1 MRIAYVCTD
10 PGVPVFGSKGSSI
23 HVQEVVRGF
32 ARTGAE
38 VTLFATRLGADPP
51 SDLRGIAVHRLPSPP
66 GDEPAARELAGLA
79 ANSAL
84 RAALA
89 EHGPFD
95 LIYERYALWSR
106 DAMEHARAMGRP
118 GILEVN
124 APLIEEQARHRILVH
139 RAEAEAVAT
148 RVFAAARALVAV
160 SPGVGAYLAEQG
172 VEPERIHVVPNGV
185 DPGRFRA
192 VGPECG
198 AEYGPTAAT
207 RADRPFTVGF
217 LGTLK
222 PWHGLGILLDAFA
235 RAQRDDPDRR
245 LLIVGDGPER
255 GMIESVA
262 ARLGI
267 ASAVVLTGAVA
278 PHQVPARLAEM
289 DVAVAPYP
297 DQPGFYFSPLK
308 IVEYMAAG
316 LPVVASRIGDLH
328 RIVRHEV
335 SGLLCPP
342 GDPGALASAIER
354 LRRDPA
360 LCRRLGAAGREA
372 VLAEHTWDAVVARIH
387 DLAGLRPRHASRRE
401 GCSA

>member
-23 HVQEVVRGF
+23 HVQEIVRGF

-38 VTLFATRLGADPP
+38 VTLFATRLDGDPP

-66 GDEPAARELAGLA
+66 CAEPAERELAGLA

-84 RAALA
+84 RAALT

-95 LIYERYALWSR
+95 LVYERYALWSR
-106 DAMEHARAMGRP
+106 DAMEYARATGRP

-139 RAEAEAVAT
+139 RAEAEQVAT

-160 SPGVGAYLAEQG
+160 SPGVGAYLVDQG

-192 VGPECG
+192 VGG
-198 AEYGPTAAT
+198 EYGTGAAA
-207 RADRPFTVGF
+207 RAGKPFTVGF

-235 RAQRDDPDRR
+235 RGHRDDPERR

-267 ASAVVLTGAVA
+267 ASAVVLTGAVE

-297 DQPGFYFSPLK
+297 DQPDFYFSPLK

-342 GDPGALASAIER
+342 GDPGALASALER
-354 LRRDPA
+354 LRRDTA
-360 LCRRLGAAGREA
+360 LCRRMGAAGREA
-372 VLAEHTWDAVVARIH
+372 VLADHTWDAVVARIL

>member
-10 PGVPVFGSKGSSI
+10 PGVPVFGSKGCSI

-38 VTLFATRLGADPP
+38 VTLFATRLDADPP
-51 SDLRGIAVHRLPSPP
+51 SDLRGITVHRLPSPP
-66 GDEPAARELAGLA
+66 RAEPAARELAGLA

-84 RAALA
+84 RAALT

-95 LIYERYALWSR
+95 LIYERYALWSL
-106 DAMEHARAMGRP
+106 DAMEVARTTDRP

-124 APLIEEQARHRILVH
+124 APLIEEQARHRTLVH
-139 RAEAEAVAT
+139 RAEAEAVAE

-160 SPGVGAYLAEQG
+160 SSGVGAYLADQG
-172 VEPERIHVVPNGV
+172 VASDRIHIVRNGV

-192 VGPECG
+192 VGAECG
-198 AEYGPTAAT
+198 PGAAT
-207 RADRPFTVGF
+207 RGGNPFTIGF

-222 PWHGLGILLDAFA
+222 PWHGLGVLLDAFA
-235 RAQRDDPDRR
+235 RGQRDDPERR

-316 LPVVASRIGDLH
+316 LPIVASRIGDLH

-342 GDPGALASAIER
+342 GDPGALASALER

-372 VLAEHTWDAVVARIH
+372 VLADHTWDAVVARIL
-387 DLAGLRPRHASRRE
+387 DLAGLWPRHASRRE